1 MNLHTQYE
9 TEKVNSYPGWMVLLR
24 GVLGLSLFLIGI
36 QFIRNDNL
44 LERVIENTTQLQ
56 SHKWMHTFIPWA
68 HIMGGI
74 FIFIGIFTRWA
85 AIVQFLVIL
94 AAVLFIKPENNIFF
108 GTFEIPLAFILL
120 LLLLLF
126 IIKGDGDF
134 SWKHLIEKEKE
145 VI

>member
-1 MNLHTQYE
+1 
-9 TEKVNSYPGWMVLLR
+9 VVLLR

-56 SHKWMHTFIPWA
+56 SHKRMHTFIPLA

-74 FIFIGIFTRWA
+74 FIFIAIFTRWA

-94 AAVLFIKPENNIFF
+94 AAVLFIKPENNIFLA
-108 GTFEIPLAFILL
+108 PLKFP
-120 LLLLLF
+120 
-126 IIKGDGDF
+126 
-134 SWKHLIEKEKE
+134 
-145 VI
+145 